1 VSISQKVYLEPKWL
15 RYLFFHLSC
24 HEASRIREQQKKRSH
39 PFCQKNPFCQG
50 LKGLSFVFV
59 RRADDFVG
67 RTLHRSETSG
77 LSLDFVGRADDF
89 VGRADGFFRKSHQH
103 RNKRE
108 VRLKSQIFDPGRT
121 RTYNLRFRRP
131 MPYPLGHRA
140 SRGLKTESVKLMLQG
155 TVSSVDRTPRPGI
168 ESGSSA

>member
-1 VSISQKVYLEPKWL
+1 MMSKDARIAPTTSRSLREYSTANLHWRLLRATPPIFSEEPCSFQ
-15 RYLFFHLSC
+15 RF
-24 HEASRIREQQKKRSH
+24 KR
-39 PFCQKNPFCQG
+39 
-50 LKGLSFVFV
+50 
-59 RRADDFVG
+59 
-67 RTLHRSETSG
+67 